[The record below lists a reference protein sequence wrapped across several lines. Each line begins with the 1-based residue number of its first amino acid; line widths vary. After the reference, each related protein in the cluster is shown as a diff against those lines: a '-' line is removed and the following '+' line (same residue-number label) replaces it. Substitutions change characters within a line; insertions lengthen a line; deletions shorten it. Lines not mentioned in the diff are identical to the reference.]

1 MSLLAMQNL
10 EPTPRRCNTVIDTFL
25 PFVRICVIPLHKIAA
40 ESKGHKMVEL
50 AVDMMP
56 DPSRPQRNMGAGA
69 HFFGGLIDGV
79 NGAPS

>member
-1 MSLLAMQNL
+1 
-10 EPTPRRCNTVIDTFL
+10 
-25 PFVRICVIPLHKIAA
+25 
-40 ESKGHKMVEL
+40 MVEL
-50 AVDMMP
+50 VVDMMP